1 MTRTK
6 SIVRMGTVLNILA
19 TANTYSDD
27 TNDSEEEGT
36 ESEPNSEDERFID
49 DEGLGHTYEA
59 IPGSGLTDSG
69 KSSTDSD
76 NSEDSAPTDDTDS
89 DEENHEELRN
99 IRGKGPAKPHSGP
112 RGKGPPKGY
121 KNKNKRPSAKK
132 NKKKGNI
139 HT

>member
-59 IPGSGLTDSG
+59 IPGSGL
-69 KSSTDSD
+69 
-76 NSEDSAPTDDTDS
+76 N
-89 DEENHEELRN
+89 R
-99 IRGKGPAKPHSGP
+99 
-112 RGKGPPKGY
+112 
-121 KNKNKRPSAKK
+121 
-132 NKKKGNI
+132 
-139 HT
+139 